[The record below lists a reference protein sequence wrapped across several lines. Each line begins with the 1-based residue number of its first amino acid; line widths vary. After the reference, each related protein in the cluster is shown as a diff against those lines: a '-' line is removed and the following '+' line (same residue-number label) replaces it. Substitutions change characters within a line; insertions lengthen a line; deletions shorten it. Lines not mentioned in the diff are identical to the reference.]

1 MNNESRT
8 LWISLGAG
16 LFAAF
21 LLYSYSQEKKAQYDK
36 VYGAMKNVVVAKQN
50 IAEMSTIDDTMLEV
64 IERPADFVEPGAL
77 QDPEQAVGQ
86 VAGKAIKK
94 GEQLLDSKLL
104 LPGPETGISLQVAP
118 SKRAVTLPID
128 EVRGVAKLIRPGDR
142 VDIYAAIDSGKG
154 LSQKREVTMI
164 MQDVVVLATGVNVV
178 NNIPR
183 TVETDSTG
191 KNLILTPLSQ
201 DTKYNSLTI
210 EATPKEAQDLI
221 YIVSTSPGNIFF
233 TLRNPN
239 DRAVPPRLPSST
251 SDTVMGHPS
260 ISLETQPSMAPS
272 QPSQAPMV
280 VAPIPPQRQQPSI
293 PTTLPKKKT
302 GNYRDF

>member
-21 LLYSYSQEKKAQYDK
+21 LLYSYSQEKKAEYDK
-36 VYGAMKNVVVAKQN
+36 VYGAMKNVVIAKTN
-50 IAEMSTIDDTMLEV
+50 IAEMNTIDDTMLEV
-64 IERPADFVEPGAL
+64 VERPADFVEPGAL

-128 EVRGVAKLIRPGDR
+128 EIRGVAKLIRPGDR
-142 VDIYAAIDSGKG
+142 VDIYAAVDTGKG
-154 LSQKREVTMI
+154 LAQRREVTMI

-183 TVETDSTG
+183 TVESDSSG
-191 KNLILTPLSQ
+191 KNLLLTPLSS

-221 YIVSTSPGNIFF
+221 YIISTAPANIFF

-239 DRAVPPRLPSST
+239 DRSVPPRLPSST
-251 SDTVMGHPS
+251 SDSLMGRPNAE
-260 ISLETQPSMAPS
+260 SLSMSATP
-272 QPSQAPMV
+272 PTAATTPPVIIPQAP
-280 VAPIPPQRQQPSI
+280 QRAAI
-293 PTTLPKKKT
+293 PTTLPPKKK
-302 GNYRDF
+302 GSYRDF